1 MKVIAVITLVF
12 SCTNLVNGNLESLD
26 HTAATERG
34 RRSIDFLHEKTF
46 IEDESSGG

>member
-12 SCTNLVNGNLESLD
+12 SCTNLVNGNVESLD
-26 HTAATERG
+26 HTAERG